1 MPLQLAH
8 LIHIAVDIIFAL
20 LVYIVLSKRTKTLED
35 ALRRAEQRIS
45 ELENRLSFA
54 ETGRKRPR
62 PPPLSIP
69 VGVDRESVFSG
80 FSSADEQ
87 EELEVDAQE
96 DLDAEAEPDE
106 PTPALEEVVPEL
118 SAPSPV
124 INEKLSSLG
133 EGTPE

>member
-69 VGVDRESVFSG
+69 VDRESVFSG

-87 EELEVDAQE
+87 E
-96 DLDAEAEPDE
+96 DLDADAEPDE
-106 PTPALEEVVPEL
+106 PTPALKEAVPEL
-118 SAPSPV
+118 SAPRPV

>member
-20 LVYIVLSKRTKTLED
+20 FVYIVLSKRTKTLED

-45 ELENRLSFA
+45 ELENRLSCA

-69 VGVDRESVFSG
+69 VDRESVFSG

-87 EELEVDAQE
+87 E
-96 DLDAEAEPDE
+96 DLDVEPDE
-106 PTPALEEVVPEL
+106 PTPALEEAVPEL

-133 EGTPE
+133 EGTPK

>member
-20 LVYIVLSKRTKTLED
+20 FVYIVLSKRTKTLED

-69 VGVDRESVFSG
+69 VDRESVFSG

-87 EELEVDAQE
+87 E
-96 DLDAEAEPDE
+96 DLDVEPDE
-106 PTPALEEVVPEL
+106 PTPALEEAVPEL

-133 EGTPE
+133 EGTPK